1 MTTPELPTFPPGFVL
16 GAATASYQIEGAVAE
31 DGRTASVW
39 DTFSRTPGK
48 TLGGATGD
56 VACDHYHRYREDV
69 ALLADLGVDSYRFSI
84 AWPRVQ
90 PGGRGPV
97 NPAGVGFYDRL
108 VDELLSRGID
118 PAVTLYHWDLPQE
131 LEDAGGWRTRDTAH
145 RFAEFSRLVA
155 DALGDRVTR
164 WITLNEPWC
173 AAFLGY
179 ANGHHAPGAQE
190 GTPALAAA
198 HHLLLGHGLAVPQLR
213 EAGAREVGITLNLD
227 QVTPA
232 SDSEADRA
240 AALRALTHHNL
251 VWTEPLLAGR
261 YPDSERETWGEL
273 ADGSYR
279 RDGDLEV
286 IGAPIDF
293 LGINYYTPAVVAA
306 APHDEPDPA
315 KRTAMDIGTRQVERP
330 ELRHTTM
337 GWPVDPP
344 SLGRL
349 IADVTQRYPDCPPL
363 WITENGSAETDAVG
377 EDGVVHD
384 TDRVEYLAG
393 HLAAV
398 AEQIERGA
406 DVRGYYVWSLMD
418 NFEWAFGYER
428 RFGIVHVDYDTQVRT
443 PKDSYRWFQRL
454 TAAQRAAR
462 TDATEVSA

>member
-31 DGRTASVW
+31 DGRTPSIW

-48 TLGGATGD
+48 TLHGATGD
-56 VACDHYHRYREDV
+56 VACDHYHRYRDDV
-69 ALLADLGVDSYRFSI
+69 ALLADLGVDSYRFSV

-97 NPAGVGFYDRL
+97 NPAGLAFYDRL
-108 VDELLSRGID
+108 VDELLAKGID

-131 LEDAGGWRTRDTAH
+131 LEDDGGWRTRDTAH
-145 RFAEFSRLVA
+145 RFAEYSRLVA
-155 DALGDRVTR
+155 DALGDRVGR

-173 AAFLGY
+173 SAFLGY
-179 ANGHHAPGAQE
+179 ANGHHAPGAKE

-198 HHLLLGHGLAVPQLR
+198 HHLLLGHGLAVAQLR
-213 EAGAREVGITLNLD
+213 EAGVREVGITLNLD
-227 QVTPA
+227 LVTPA
-232 SDSEADRA
+232 TDSEADRG
-240 AALRALTHHNL
+240 AALRALTQHNL

-261 YPDSERETWGEL
+261 YPASERETWGEL

-279 RDGDLEV
+279 REGDLEV

-293 LGINYYTPAVVAA
+293 LGINYYTPAVVAD
-306 APHDEPDPA
+306 APHEEPDPA
-315 KRTAMDIGTRQVERP
+315 KRTAMDVGVRQVERP
-330 ELRHTTM
+330 ELRRTTM

-349 IADVTQRYPDCPPL
+349 VADVFDRYPHCPPV
-363 WITENGSAETDAVG
+363 WITENGSAEADVVG

-393 HLAAV
+393 HLAGL
-398 AEQIERGA
+398 AEQVAKGA

-418 NFEWAFGYER
+418 NFEWAFGYDQ

-462 TDATEVSA
+462 EGAQPPR